1 MKVKISKWGNSL
13 GLRLPKAAVAAIGI
27 EAGAQ
32 LDLVVVGNELRLR
45 PVSQIPVYKLKDLLV
60 EMDRL
65 GPKNRPQFVNWGP
78 DVGAEMIDDDYSRE
92 FVAARGGRS
101 RVGGSATDARKRAG
115 RRQTRRRTHRS

>member
-65 GPKNRPQFVNWGP
+65 GPKIVRNSS
-78 DVGAEMIDDDYSRE
+78 I
-92 FVAARGGRS
+92 GGRMCEP
-101 RVGGSATDARKRAG
+101 R
-115 RRQTRRRTHRS
+115 